1 MSTTLDPNFIVATM
15 QMTAFKGGAM
25 RRAQGAL
32 LTLALESPIPITAA
46 QLPGEVTNGSAHL
59 AGAATGALIAQELLV
74 VVGRTK
80 STRPEA
86 KGRKLDLLSVPLDR
100 RSTAATWLARN
111 GFPAP
116 RTRSQQLD
124 LLVG

>member
-59 AGAATGALIAQELLV
+59 AGAATGALIAQELLTV
-74 VVGRTK
+74 TGRVK
-80 STRPEA
+80 SPDPRA
-86 KGRKLDLLSVPLDR
+86 KGRKLDLLVVPDAR
-100 RSTAATWLARN
+100 RATARTWLERN
-111 GFPAP
+111 GFPLP
-116 RTRSQQLD
+116 RPVQLS
-124 LLVG
+124 LLTA